1 MMIQFNNVK
10 YKGILSVNSLHIEEK
25 KVNFIVGKSG
35 GGKSTLLK
43 LLNKIISP
51 DNGEITYK
59 EKNIEEIDS
68 VELRKKIVMV
78 PQNIIVFDGSVR
90 ENLLKGLE
98 LRKEEF
104 ASDEVIKEILDVVCL
119 EKDLNEN
126 SSKLSGGEKQRLVL
140 GRALLLNCEVLM
152 LDEPTA
158 SLDEKTSEILIK
170 NLIDFSK
177 KRGISLVIITHNLKL
192 AERYSERIIEVE
204 KGKSI
209 GE

>member
-1 MMIQFNNVK
+1 MIQFNNVK
-10 YKGILSVNSLHIEEK
+10 YKEILSVNSLHIEEK

-59 EKNIEEIDS
+59 GKNIEEIDS

-119 EKDLNEN
+119 EKDLDEN

-158 SLDEKTSEILIK
+158 SLDEKTSDILIK

>member
-1 MMIQFNNVK
+1 MIQFNNVK

-59 EKNIEEIDS
+59 GKNIEEIDS

-177 KRGISLVIITHNLKL
+177 KRGISLIIITHNLKL
-192 AERYSERIIEVE
+192 AERYSERIIELE

>member
-1 MMIQFNNVK
+1 MIQFNNVK
-10 YKGILSVNSLHIEEK
+10 YKEILSVNSLHIEEK

-59 EKNIEEIDS
+59 GKNIEEIDS

-119 EKDLNEN
+119 EKDLDEN